1 MVPFVGSKILVIF
14 MYWSFCSFLLFFALF
29 LFLFCCFSVL
39 VCLFLVVLL
48 LLDVHCGLRCLVCHP
63 LWYMSPMSKMKNCL
77 YAVNCFRLNLD
88 SAVFVS
94 FFGIMSLSVHRPA
107 KRARGSQQIAH
118 VNPMAFGMN
127 PECRIARRWWK
138 GLVEQAQ

>member
-29 LFLFCCFSVL
+29 LFFVFFAFVLFLFCCFLVL

-63 LWYMSPMSKMKNCL
+63 LWYMSPMSKMENCF
-77 YAVNCFRLNLD
+77 YAVNCFRLSLD

-94 FFGIMSLSVHRPA
+94 FFGIMSL
-107 KRARGSQQIAH
+107 
-118 VNPMAFGMN
+118 
-127 PECRIARRWWK
+127 
-138 GLVEQAQ
+138 